1 MKNICF
7 TILLSFLSI
16 NNAFPQ
22 LDKRLKGLDSELE
35 KVLKKLEEPGFAV
48 AIVENDQILYSKGF
62 GYRDYENKIKV
73 DSNTLFAIG
82 SATKSFTSSLLGVLR
97 EDEKLDFED
106 SPIDHINELR
116 FYNSQMND
124 VISIR
129 DMMSHR
135 TGLPRH
141 DGSWYFFST
150 FSKDSLVSRVKH
162 HKPFTSVRN
171 QWYYN
176 NFMFMLQG
184 VIAERITNKTW
195 SENIKEMIFEPLGM
209 TRSNT
214 SIAELENSENAAIGY
229 SEGFKKMEYYK
240 IAGMAPAGSINSS
253 VNEMSKWLIT
263 WINKGEY
270 KGEKILP
277 PNYTE
282 EAISSQSVIGANL
295 PDEDNPGLHLAN
307 YGYGWFLSSYKGHY
321 RVEHGGNIDGFSASA
336 SFFPS
341 DEVGI
346 IVLSNQNGSS
356 APPIVRNIITDR
368 MLDVKKTDWLK
379 DHLDKLKEA
388 KLVQKELDKN
398 EDSDK
403 IKGTSPSRSMDEYEG
418 EYTNLGYG
426 TFDISMKNDSLFM
439 RVPNKTFWLSHHHY
453 DSFLPYNLKNG
464 KIDINEESVFER
476 ERVLI
481 TFYADQLGEIKKLGL
496 PFEPAID
503 EPIYFERKIKTIEIK
518 TSELDKYVGDFE
530 FMKNTCKIYLKDEAL
545 YVFVSGQ
552 PEYKLNPIGKHLFSF
567 EKLEGYKV
575 KFDVSKNEKVT
586 HISFIQPNGTFKY
599 KKD

>member
-1 MKNICF
+1 MKKILI
-7 TILLSFLSI
+7 TLLSLLSI
-16 NNAFPQ
+16 NNAFSQ

-35 KVLKKLEEPGFAV
+35 KVLKKLEEPGFAI

-141 DGSWYFFST
+141 DASWYFFPT

-171 QWYYN
+171 QWWYN

-195 SENIKEMIFEPLGM
+195 SENIKEMIFDPLGM

-214 SIAELENSENAAIGY
+214 SIAELENSENAAFGY
-229 SEGFKKMEYYK
+229 SQDFKKMDYYK
-240 IAGMAPAGSINSS
+240 IAGMGPAGSINSS

-270 KGEKILP
+270 KGKKILP

-282 EAISSQSVIGANL
+282 EAISSQSVVVANL
-295 PDEDNPGLHLAN
+295 PDEDNPGLHLTN

-321 RVEHGGNIDGFSASA
+321 RVEHGGNIDGFSTSA
-336 SFFPS
+336 AFYPS
-341 DEVGI
+341 DKVGI
-346 IVLSNQNGSS
+346 IVLSNQNASNTPS
-356 APPIVRNIITDR
+356 IVRNIISDR

-379 DHLDKLKEA
+379 YHFDKLKEA
-388 KLVQKELDKN
+388 ELIQKELDKN

-403 IKGTSPSRSMDEYEG
+403 IKGTNPSRSMNEYEG

-439 RVPNKTFWLSHHHY
+439 KIPTKTFWLSHHHY
-453 DSFLPYNLKNG
+453 DTFLPYELKNG
-464 KIDINEESVFER
+464 KVNLEDESVIF
-476 ERVLI
+476 I
-481 TFYADQLGEIKKLGL
+481 TFSADQLGEIKKLSTGL
-496 PFEPAID
+496 EPAIE
-503 EPIYFERKIKTIEIK
+503 EPIYFDRKIKTIEIE
-518 TSELDKYVGDFE
+518 TSELDKYVGDFK
-530 FMKNTCKIYLKDEAL
+530 FMKNMCKTYLKEDVL
-545 YVFVSGQ
+545 YVFIAGQ
-552 PEYKLNPIGKHLFSF
+552 PEHKLNPIGKHLFSF

-586 HISFIQPNGTFKY
+586 HISFIQPNGTFRY

>member
-1 MKNICF
+1 MKKILI
-7 TILLSFLSI
+7 TLLSILSI
-16 NNAFPQ
+16 NNAFSQ

-35 KVLKKLEEPGFAV
+35 KVLKKLEEPGFAI

-141 DGSWYFFST
+141 DLSWYFFPT

-171 QWYYN
+171 QWWYN

-195 SENIKEMIFEPLGM
+195 SENIKEMIFDPLGM

-214 SIAELENSENAAIGY
+214 SIAELENSENAAFGY
-229 SEGFKKMEYYK
+229 SQDFKKMDYYK
-240 IAGMAPAGSINSS
+240 IAGMGPAGSINSS

-270 KGEKILP
+270 KGKKILP

-282 EAISSQSVIGANL
+282 EAISSQSVVVANL
-295 PDEDNPGLHLAN
+295 PDEDNPGLHLTN

-321 RVEHGGNIDGFSASA
+321 RVEHGGNIDGFSTSA
-336 SFFPS
+336 AFYPS
-341 DEVGI
+341 DKVGI
-346 IVLSNQNGSS
+346 IVLSNQNASNTPS
-356 APPIVRNIITDR
+356 IVRNIISDR

-379 DHLDKLKEA
+379 YHFDKLKEA
-388 KLVQKELDKN
+388 ELIQKELDKN

-403 IKGTSPSRSMDEYEG
+403 IKGTNPSRSMNEYEG

-439 RVPNKTFWLSHHHY
+439 KIPNKTFWLSHHHY
-453 DSFLPYNLKNG
+453 DTFLPYELKNG
-464 KIDINEESVFER
+464 KVNLEDESVIF
-476 ERVLI
+476 I
-481 TFYADQLGEIKKLGL
+481 TFSADQLGEIKKLSTGL
-496 PFEPAID
+496 EPAIE
-503 EPIYFERKIKTIEIK
+503 EPIYFDRKIKTIEIE
-518 TSELDKYVGDFE
+518 TSELDKYVGDFK
-530 FMKNTCKIYLKDEAL
+530 FMKNMCKTYLKDDVL
-545 YVFVSGQ
+545 YVFIAGQ
-552 PEYKLNPIGKHLFSF
+552 PEHKLNPIGKHLFSF

-586 HISFIQPNGTFKY
+586 HISFIQPNGTFRY

>member
-1 MKNICF
+1 MKKILI
-7 TILLSFLSI
+7 ILLSILSI
-16 NNAFPQ
+16 NNAFSQ

-106 SPIDHINELR
+106 SPIDYINELR

-141 DGSWYFFST
+141 DASWYFFPT

-171 QWYYN
+171 QWWYN

-184 VIAERITNKTW
+184 VVAERITNKTW
-195 SENIKEMIFEPLGM
+195 SENIKEMIFDPLGM

-214 SIAELENSENAAIGY
+214 SIAELENSENAAFGY
-229 SEGFKKMEYYK
+229 SQDFKKMDYYK
-240 IAGMAPAGSINSS
+240 IAGMGPAGSINSS

-270 KGEKILP
+270 KGKKILP

-282 EAISSQSVIGANL
+282 EAISSQSVVVANL
-295 PDEDNPGLHLAN
+295 PDEDNPGLHLTN

-321 RVEHGGNIDGFSASA
+321 RVEHGGNIDGFSTSA
-336 SFFPS
+336 AFYPS
-341 DEVGI
+341 DKVGI
-346 IVLSNQNGSS
+346 IVLSNQNASNTPS
-356 APPIVRNIITDR
+356 IVRNIISDR

-379 DHLDKLKEA
+379 YHFDKLKEA
-388 KLVQKELDKN
+388 ELIQKELDKN

-403 IKGTSPSRSMDEYEG
+403 IKGTNPSRSMNEYEG

-439 RVPNKTFWLSHHHY
+439 KIPNKTFWLSHHHY
-453 DSFLPYNLKNG
+453 DTFLPYELKNG
-464 KIDINEESVFER
+464 KVNLEDESVIF
-476 ERVLI
+476 I
-481 TFYADQLGEIKKLGL
+481 TFSADQLGEIKKLSTGL
-496 PFEPAID
+496 EPAIE
-503 EPIYFERKIKTIEIK
+503 EPIYFDRKIKPIDIE
-518 TSELDKYVGDFE
+518 TSELDKYVGDFK
-530 FMKNTCKIYLKDEAL
+530 FMKNTCKTYLKEDVL
-545 YVFVSGQ
+545 YVFVPEQ
-552 PEYKLNPIGKHLFSF
+552 PEYRLNPIGKHLFSI
-567 EKLEGYKV
+567 EKLDGYKI
-575 KFDVSKNEKVT
+575 KFDVSENEKVT
-586 HISFIQPNGTFKY
+586 HISFVQPNGTFKY

>member
-1 MKNICF
+1 MMKKILI
-7 TILLSFLSI
+7 TLLSILSI
-16 NNAFPQ
+16 NNAFSQ

-35 KVLKKLEEPGFAV
+35 KVLKKLEEPGFAI

-141 DGSWYFFST
+141 DASWYFFPT

-171 QWYYN
+171 QWWYN

-184 VIAERITNKTW
+184 VVAERITNKTW
-195 SENIKEMIFEPLGM
+195 SENIKEMIFDPLGM

-214 SIAELENSENAAIGY
+214 SIAELENSENAAFGY
-229 SEGFKKMEYYK
+229 SQDFKKMDYYK
-240 IAGMAPAGSINSS
+240 IAGMGPAGSINSS

-270 KGEKILP
+270 KGKKILP

-282 EAISSQSVIGANL
+282 EAISSQSVVVANL
-295 PDEDNPGLHLAN
+295 PDEDNPGLHLTN

-321 RVEHGGNIDGFSASA
+321 RVEHGGNIDGFSTSA
-336 SFFPS
+336 AFYPS
-341 DEVGI
+341 DKVGI
-346 IVLSNQNGSS
+346 IVLSNQNASNTPS
-356 APPIVRNIITDR
+356 IVRNIISDR

-379 DHLDKLKEA
+379 YHFDKLKEA
-388 KLVQKELDKN
+388 ELIQKELDKN

-403 IKGTSPSRSMDEYEG
+403 IKGTNPSRSMNEYEG

-439 RVPNKTFWLSHHHY
+439 KIPNKTFWLSHHHY
-453 DSFLPYNLKNG
+453 DTFLPYELKNG
-464 KIDINEESVFER
+464 KVNLEDESVIF
-476 ERVLI
+476 I
-481 TFYADQLGEIKKLGL
+481 TFSADQLGEIKKLSTGL
-496 PFEPAID
+496 EPAIE
-503 EPIYFERKIKTIEIK
+503 EPIYFDRKIKPIDIE
-518 TSELDKYVGDFE
+518 TSELDKYVGDFK
-530 FMKNTCKIYLKDEAL
+530 FMKKTCKTYLKEDVL
-545 YVFVSGQ
+545 YVFVPEQ
-552 PEYKLNPIGKHLFSF
+552 PEYRLNPIGKHLFSI
-567 EKLEGYKV
+567 EKLDGYKI
-575 KFDVSKNEKVT
+575 KFDVSENEKVT
-586 HISFIQPNGTFKY
+586 HISFVQPNGTFKY

>member
-1 MKNICF
+1 MMKKILI
-7 TILLSFLSI
+7 TLLSLLSI
-16 NNAFPQ
+16 NNAFSQ

-35 KVLKKLEEPGFAV
+35 KVLKKLEEPGFAI

-141 DGSWYFFST
+141 DASWYFFPT

-171 QWYYN
+171 QWWYN

-195 SENIKEMIFEPLGM
+195 SENIKEMIFDPLGM

-214 SIAELENSENAAIGY
+214 SIAELENSENAAFGY
-229 SEGFKKMEYYK
+229 SQDFKKMDYYK
-240 IAGMAPAGSINSS
+240 IAGMGPAGSINSS

-270 KGEKILP
+270 KGKKILP

-282 EAISSQSVIGANL
+282 EAISSQSVVVANL
-295 PDEDNPGLHLAN
+295 PDEDNPGLHLTN

-321 RVEHGGNIDGFSASA
+321 RVEHGGNIDGFSTSA
-336 SFFPS
+336 AFYPS
-341 DEVGI
+341 DKVGI
-346 IVLSNQNGSS
+346 IVLSNQNASNTPS
-356 APPIVRNIITDR
+356 IVRNIISDR

-379 DHLDKLKEA
+379 YHFDKLKEA
-388 KLVQKELDKN
+388 ELIQKELDKN

-403 IKGTSPSRSMDEYEG
+403 IKGTNPSRSMNEYEG

-439 RVPNKTFWLSHHHY
+439 KIPTKTFWLSHHHY
-453 DSFLPYNLKNG
+453 DTFLPYELKNG
-464 KIDINEESVFER
+464 KVNLEDESVIF
-476 ERVLI
+476 I
-481 TFYADQLGEIKKLGL
+481 TFSADQLGEIKKLSTGL
-496 PFEPAID
+496 EPAIE
-503 EPIYFERKIKTIEIK
+503 EPIYFDRKIKTIEIE
-518 TSELDKYVGDFE
+518 TSELDKYVGDFK
-530 FMKNTCKIYLKDEAL
+530 FMKNMCKTYLKEDVL
-545 YVFVSGQ
+545 YVFIAGQ
-552 PEYKLNPIGKHLFSF
+552 PEHKLNPIGKHLFSF

-586 HISFIQPNGTFKY
+586 HISFIQPNGTFRY

>member
-1 MKNICF
+1 MKKILI
-7 TILLSFLSI
+7 ILLSILSI
-16 NNAFPQ
+16 NNAFSQ

-35 KVLKKLEEPGFAV
+35 KVLKKLEEPGFSV

-141 DGSWYFFST
+141 DASWYFFPT

-171 QWYYN
+171 QWWYN

-184 VIAERITNKTW
+184 VVAERITNKTW
-195 SENIKEMIFEPLGM
+195 SENIKEMIFDPLGM

-214 SIAELENSENAAIGY
+214 SIAELENSENAAFGY
-229 SEGFKKMEYYK
+229 SQDFKKMDYYK
-240 IAGMAPAGSINSS
+240 IAGMGPAGSINSS

-270 KGEKILP
+270 KGKKILP

-282 EAISSQSVIGANL
+282 EAISSQSVVVANL
-295 PDEDNPGLHLAN
+295 PDEDNPGLHLTN

-321 RVEHGGNIDGFSASA
+321 RVEHGGNIDGFSTSA
-336 SFFPS
+336 AFYPS
-341 DEVGI
+341 DKVGI
-346 IVLSNQNGSS
+346 IVLSNQNASNTPS
-356 APPIVRNIITDR
+356 IVRNIISDR

-379 DHLDKLKEA
+379 YHFDKLKEA
-388 KLVQKELDKN
+388 ELIQKELDKN

-403 IKGTSPSRSMDEYEG
+403 IKGTNPSRSMNEYQG

-439 RVPNKTFWLSHHHY
+439 KIPNKTFWLSHHHY
-453 DSFLPYNLKNG
+453 DTFLPYELKNG
-464 KIDINEESVFER
+464 KVNLEDESVIF
-476 ERVLI
+476 I
-481 TFYADQLGEIKKLGL
+481 TFSADQLGEIKKLSTGL
-496 PFEPAID
+496 EPAIE
-503 EPIYFERKIKTIEIK
+503 EPIYFDRKIKPIDIE
-518 TSELDKYVGDFE
+518 TSELDKYVGDFK
-530 FMKNTCKIYLKDEAL
+530 FMKNTCKTYLKEDVL
-545 YVFVSGQ
+545 YVFVPEQ
-552 PEYKLNPIGKHLFSF
+552 PEYRLNPIGKHLFSI
-567 EKLEGYKV
+567 EKLDGYKI
-575 KFDVSKNEKVT
+575 KFDVSENEKVT
-586 HISFIQPNGTFKY
+586 HISFVQPNGTFKY

>member
-1 MKNICF
+1 MMKKILI
-7 TILLSFLSI
+7 TLLSILSI
-16 NNAFPQ
+16 NNAFSQ

-35 KVLKKLEEPGFAV
+35 KVLKKLEEPGFSV

-106 SPIDHINELR
+106 SPIDYINELR

-141 DGSWYFFST
+141 DASWYFFPT

-171 QWYYN
+171 QWWYN

-184 VIAERITNKTW
+184 VVAERITNKTW
-195 SENIKEMIFEPLGM
+195 SENIKEMIFDPLGM

-214 SIAELENSENAAIGY
+214 SIAELENSENAAFGY
-229 SEGFKKMEYYK
+229 SQDFKKMDYYK
-240 IAGMAPAGSINSS
+240 IAGMGPAGSINSS

-270 KGEKILP
+270 KGKKILP

-282 EAISSQSVIGANL
+282 EAISSQSVVVANL
-295 PDEDNPGLHLAN
+295 PDEDNPGLHLTN

-321 RVEHGGNIDGFSASA
+321 RVEHGGNIDGFSTSA
-336 SFFPS
+336 AFYPS
-341 DEVGI
+341 DKVGI
-346 IVLSNQNGSS
+346 IVLSNQNASNTPS
-356 APPIVRNIITDR
+356 IVRNIISDR

-379 DHLDKLKEA
+379 YHFDKLKEA
-388 KLVQKELDKN
+388 ELIQKELDEN
-398 EDSDK
+398 EDSNK
-403 IKGTSPSRSMDEYEG
+403 IKGTNPSRSMNEYQG

-439 RVPNKTFWLSHHHY
+439 KIPNKTFWLSHHHY
-453 DSFLPYNLKNG
+453 DTFLPYELKNG
-464 KIDINEESVFER
+464 KVNLEDESVIF
-476 ERVLI
+476 I
-481 TFYADQLGEIKKLGL
+481 TFSADQLGEIKKLSTGL
-496 PFEPAID
+496 EPAIE
-503 EPIYFERKIKTIEIK
+503 EPIYFDRKIKTIEIE
-518 TSELDKYVGDFE
+518 TSELDKYVGDFK
-530 FMKNTCKIYLKDEAL
+530 FMKNMCKTYLKDDVL
-545 YVFVSGQ
+545 YVFIAGQ
-552 PEYKLNPIGKHLFSF
+552 PEHKLNPIGKHLFSF

-586 HISFIQPNGTFKY
+586 HISFIQPNGTFRY

>member
-1 MKNICF
+1 MKKILI
-7 TILLSFLSI
+7 TLLSILSI
-16 NNAFPQ
+16 NNAFSQ

-35 KVLKKLEEPGFAV
+35 KVLKKLEEPGFAI

-141 DGSWYFFST
+141 DASWYFFPT

-171 QWYYN
+171 QWWYN

-195 SENIKEMIFEPLGM
+195 SENIKEMIFDPLGM

-214 SIAELENSENAAIGY
+214 SIAELENSENAAFGY
-229 SEGFKKMEYYK
+229 SQDFKKMDYYK
-240 IAGMAPAGSINSS
+240 IAGMGPAGSINSS

-270 KGEKILP
+270 KGKKILP

-282 EAISSQSVIGANL
+282 EAISSQSVVVANL
-295 PDEDNPGLHLAN
+295 PDEDNPGLHLTN

-321 RVEHGGNIDGFSASA
+321 RVEHGGNIDGFSTSA
-336 SFFPS
+336 AFYPS
-341 DEVGI
+341 DKVGI
-346 IVLSNQNGSS
+346 IVLSNQNASNTPS
-356 APPIVRNIITDR
+356 IVRNIISDR

-379 DHLDKLKEA
+379 YHFDKLKEA
-388 KLVQKELDKN
+388 ELIQKELDKN

-403 IKGTSPSRSMDEYEG
+403 IKGTNPSRSMNEYEG

-439 RVPNKTFWLSHHHY
+439 KIPNKTFWLSHHHY
-453 DSFLPYNLKNG
+453 DTFLPYELKNG
-464 KIDINEESVFER
+464 KVNLEDESVIF
-476 ERVLI
+476 I
-481 TFYADQLGEIKKLGL
+481 TFSADQLGEIKKLSTGL
-496 PFEPAID
+496 EPAIE
-503 EPIYFERKIKTIEIK
+503 EPIYFDRKIKTIEIE
-518 TSELDKYVGDFE
+518 TSELDKYVGDFK
-530 FMKNTCKIYLKDEAL
+530 FMKNMCKTYLKDDEL
-545 YVFVSGQ
+545 YVIVPKQ

-586 HISFIQPNGTFKY
+586 HISFIQPNGTFRY

>member
-1 MKNICF
+1 MMKKILI
-7 TILLSFLSI
+7 TLLSILSI
-16 NNAFPQ
+16 NNAFSQ

-35 KVLKKLEEPGFAV
+35 KVLKKLEEPGFAI

-141 DGSWYFFST
+141 DASWYFFPT

-171 QWYYN
+171 QWWYN

-195 SENIKEMIFEPLGM
+195 SENIKEMIFDPLGM

-214 SIAELENSENAAIGY
+214 SIAELENSENAAFGY
-229 SEGFKKMEYYK
+229 SQDFKKMDYYK
-240 IAGMAPAGSINSS
+240 IAGMGPAGSINSS

-270 KGEKILP
+270 KGKKILP

-282 EAISSQSVIGANL
+282 EAISSQSVVVANL
-295 PDEDNPGLHLAN
+295 PDEDNPGLHLTN

-321 RVEHGGNIDGFSASA
+321 RVEHGGNIDGFSTSA
-336 SFFPS
+336 AFYPS
-341 DEVGI
+341 DKVGI
-346 IVLSNQNGSS
+346 IVLSNQNASNTPS
-356 APPIVRNIITDR
+356 IVRNIISDR

-379 DHLDKLKEA
+379 YHFDKLKEA
-388 KLVQKELDKN
+388 ELIQKELDKN

-403 IKGTSPSRSMDEYEG
+403 IKGTNPSRSMNEYEG

-439 RVPNKTFWLSHHHY
+439 KIPNKTFWLSHHHY
-453 DSFLPYNLKNG
+453 DTFLPYELKNG
-464 KIDINEESVFER
+464 KVNLEDESVIF
-476 ERVLI
+476 I
-481 TFYADQLGEIKKLGL
+481 TFSADQLGEIKKLSTGL
-496 PFEPAID
+496 EPAIE
-503 EPIYFERKIKTIEIK
+503 EPIYFDRKIKTIEIE
-518 TSELDKYVGDFE
+518 TSELDKYVGDFK
-530 FMKNTCKIYLKDEAL
+530 FMKNMCKTYLKDDVL
-545 YVFVSGQ
+545 YVFIAGQ
-552 PEYKLNPIGKHLFSF
+552 PEHKLNPIGKHLFSF

-586 HISFIQPNGTFKY
+586 HISFIQPNGTFRY

>member
-1 MKNICF
+1 MKKILI
-7 TILLSFLSI
+7 ILLSILSI
-16 NNAFPQ
+16 NNAFSQ

-35 KVLKKLEEPGFAV
+35 KVLKKLEEPGFSV

-106 SPIDHINELR
+106 SPIDYINELR

-141 DGSWYFFST
+141 DASWYFFPT

-171 QWYYN
+171 QWWYN

-184 VIAERITNKTW
+184 VVAERITNKTW
-195 SENIKEMIFEPLGM
+195 SENIKEMIFDPLGM

-214 SIAELENSENAAIGY
+214 SIAELENSENAAFGY
-229 SEGFKKMEYYK
+229 SQDFKKMDYYK
-240 IAGMAPAGSINSS
+240 IAGMGPAGSINSS

-270 KGEKILP
+270 KGKKILP

-282 EAISSQSVIGANL
+282 EAISSQSVVVANL
-295 PDEDNPGLHLAN
+295 PDEDNPGLHLTN

-321 RVEHGGNIDGFSASA
+321 RVEHGGNIDGFSTSA
-336 SFFPS
+336 AFYPS
-341 DEVGI
+341 DKVGI
-346 IVLSNQNGSS
+346 IVLSNQNASNTPS
-356 APPIVRNIITDR
+356 IVRNIISDR

-379 DHLDKLKEA
+379 YHFDKLKEA
-388 KLVQKELDKN
+388 ELIQKELDEN
-398 EDSDK
+398 EDSNK
-403 IKGTSPSRSMDEYEG
+403 IKGTNPSRSMNEYQG

-439 RVPNKTFWLSHHHY
+439 KIPNKTFWLSHHHY
-453 DSFLPYNLKNG
+453 DTFLPYELKNG
-464 KIDINEESVFER
+464 KVNLEDESVIF
-476 ERVLI
+476 I
-481 TFYADQLGEIKKLGL
+481 TFSADQLGEIKKLSTGL
-496 PFEPAID
+496 EPAIE
-503 EPIYFERKIKTIEIK
+503 EPIYFDRKIKPIDIE
-518 TSELDKYVGDFE
+518 TSELDKYVGDFK
-530 FMKNTCKIYLKDEAL
+530 FMKNTCKTYLKEDVL
-545 YVFVSGQ
+545 YVFVPEQ
-552 PEYKLNPIGKHLFSF
+552 PEYRLNPIGKHLFSI
-567 EKLEGYKV
+567 EKLDGYKI
-575 KFDVSKNEKVT
+575 KFDVSENEKVT
-586 HISFIQPNGTFKY
+586 HISFVQPNGTFKY

>member
-1 MKNICF
+1 MKKILI
-7 TILLSFLSI
+7 ILLSILSI
-16 NNAFPQ
+16 NNAFSQ

-141 DGSWYFFST
+141 DASWYFFPT

-171 QWYYN
+171 QWWYN

-195 SENIKEMIFEPLGM
+195 SENIKEMIFDPLGM

-214 SIAELENSENAAIGY
+214 SIAELENSENAAFGY
-229 SEGFKKMEYYK
+229 SQDFKKMDYYK
-240 IAGMAPAGSINSS
+240 IAGMGPAGSINSS

-270 KGEKILP
+270 KGKKILP

-282 EAISSQSVIGANL
+282 EAISSQSVVVANL
-295 PDEDNPGLHLAN
+295 PDEDNPGLHLTN

-321 RVEHGGNIDGFSASA
+321 RVEHGGNIDGFSTSA
-336 SFFPS
+336 AFYPS
-341 DEVGI
+341 DKVGI
-346 IVLSNQNGSS
+346 IVLSNQNASNTPS
-356 APPIVRNIITDR
+356 IVRNIISDR

-379 DHLDKLKEA
+379 YHFDKLKEA
-388 KLVQKELDKN
+388 ELIQKELDKN

-403 IKGTSPSRSMDEYEG
+403 IKGTNPSRSMNEYEG

-426 TFDISMKNDSLFM
+426 TFDVSMKNDSLFM
-439 RVPNKTFWLSHHHY
+439 KIPNKTFWLSHHHY
-453 DSFLPYNLKNG
+453 DTFLPYELKNG
-464 KIDINEESVFER
+464 KVNLEDESVIF
-476 ERVLI
+476 I
-481 TFYADQLGEIKKLGL
+481 TFSADQLGEIKKLSTGL
-496 PFEPAID
+496 EPAIE
-503 EPIYFERKIKTIEIK
+503 EPIYFDRKIKTIEIE
-518 TSELDKYVGDFE
+518 TSELDKYVGDFK
-530 FMKNTCKIYLKDEAL
+530 FMKNMCKTYLKEDVL
-545 YVFVSGQ
+545 YVFIAGQ
-552 PEYKLNPIGKHLFSF
+552 PEHKLNPIGKHLFSF

-586 HISFIQPNGTFKY
+586 HISFIQPNGTFRY

>member
-1 MKNICF
+1 MKKILI
-7 TILLSFLSI
+7 ILLSILSI
-16 NNAFPQ
+16 NNAFSQ

-141 DGSWYFFST
+141 DASWYFFPT

-171 QWYYN
+171 QWWYN

-195 SENIKEMIFEPLGM
+195 SENIKEMIFDPLGM

-214 SIAELENSENAAIGY
+214 SIAELENSENAAFGY
-229 SEGFKKMEYYK
+229 SQDFKKMDYYK
-240 IAGMAPAGSINSS
+240 IAGMGPAGSINSS

-270 KGEKILP
+270 KGKKILP

-282 EAISSQSVIGANL
+282 EAISSQSVVVANL
-295 PDEDNPGLHLAN
+295 PDEDNPGLHLTN

-321 RVEHGGNIDGFSASA
+321 RVEHGGNIDGFSTSA
-336 SFFPS
+336 AFYPS
-341 DEVGI
+341 DKVGI
-346 IVLSNQNGSS
+346 IVLSNQNASNTPS
-356 APPIVRNIITDR
+356 IVRNIISDR

-379 DHLDKLKEA
+379 YHFDKLKEA
-388 KLVQKELDKN
+388 ELIQKELDKN
-398 EDSDK
+398 EDSNK
-403 IKGTSPSRSMDEYEG
+403 IKGTNPSRSMNEYEG

-439 RVPNKTFWLSHHHY
+439 KIPNKTFWLSHHHY
-453 DSFLPYNLKNG
+453 DTFLPYELKNG
-464 KIDINEESVFER
+464 KVNLEDESVIF
-476 ERVLI
+476 I
-481 TFYADQLGEIKKLGL
+481 TFSADQLGEIKKLSTGL
-496 PFEPAID
+496 EPAIE
-503 EPIYFERKIKTIEIK
+503 EPIYFDRKIKPIDIE
-518 TSELDKYVGDFE
+518 TSELDKYVGDFK
-530 FMKNTCKIYLKDEAL
+530 FMKNTCKTYLKEDVL
-545 YVFVSGQ
+545 YVFVPEQ
-552 PEYKLNPIGKHLFSF
+552 PEYRLNPIGKHLFSI
-567 EKLEGYKV
+567 EKLDGYKI
-575 KFDVSKNEKVT
+575 KFDVSENEKVT
-586 HISFIQPNGTFKY
+586 HISFVQPNGTFKY

>member
-1 MKNICF
+1 MKKILI
-7 TILLSFLSI
+7 ILLSILSI
-16 NNAFPQ
+16 NNAFSQ

-124 VISIR
+124 VISIK

-141 DGSWYFFST
+141 DASWYFFPT

-171 QWYYN
+171 QWWYN

-195 SENIKEMIFEPLGM
+195 SENIKEMIFDPLGM

-214 SIAELENSENAAIGY
+214 SIAELENSENAAFGY
-229 SEGFKKMEYYK
+229 SQDFKKMDYYK
-240 IAGMAPAGSINSS
+240 IAGMGPAGSINSS

-270 KGEKILP
+270 KGRKILP

-282 EAISSQSVIGANL
+282 EAISSQSVVVANL
-295 PDEDNPGLHLAN
+295 PDEDNPGLHLTN

-321 RVEHGGNIDGFSASA
+321 RVEHGGNIDGFSTSA
-336 SFFPS
+336 AFYPS
-341 DEVGI
+341 DKVGI
-346 IVLSNQNGSS
+346 IVLSNQNTSNTPS
-356 APPIVRNIITDR
+356 IVRNIISDR

-379 DHLDKLKEA
+379 YHFDKLKEA
-388 KLVQKELDKN
+388 ELIQKELDKN
-398 EDSDK
+398 EDSNK
-403 IKGTSPSRSMDEYEG
+403 IKGTNPSRSMNEYEG

-439 RVPNKTFWLSHHHY
+439 KIPNKTFWLSHHHY
-453 DSFLPYNLKNG
+453 DTFLPYELKNG
-464 KIDINEESVFER
+464 KVNLEDESVIF
-476 ERVLI
+476 I
-481 TFYADQLGEIKKLGL
+481 TFSADQLGEIKKLSTGL
-496 PFEPAID
+496 EPAIE
-503 EPIYFERKIKTIEIK
+503 EPIYFDRKIKPIDIE
-518 TSELDKYVGDFE
+518 TSELDKYVGDFK
-530 FMKNTCKIYLKDEAL
+530 FMKNTCKTYLKEDVL
-545 YVFVSGQ
+545 YVFVPEQ
-552 PEYKLNPIGKHLFSF
+552 PEYRLNPIGKHLFSI
-567 EKLEGYKV
+567 EKLDGYKI
-575 KFDVSKNEKVT
+575 KFDVSENEKVT
-586 HISFIQPNGTFKY
+586 HISFVQPNGTFKY

>member
-1 MKNICF
+1 MKNIF
-7 TILLSFLSI
+7 LMIFLSVLLI
-16 NNAFPQ
+16 NNVFPQ
-22 LDKRLKGLDSELE
+22 LDKRLKGLDYELE
-35 KVLKKLEEPGFAV
+35 KVLKKVEEPGFAV

-97 EDEKLDFED
+97 EDEKIDFED
-106 SPIDHINELR
+106 SPIDHISELR

-129 DMMSHR
+129 DMMSHK

-141 DGSWYFFST
+141 DGSWYFFPT
-150 FSKDSLVSRVKH
+150 FSKDSLVSRVKY

-171 QWYYN
+171 LWWYN

-214 SIAELENSENAAIGY
+214 SIAELENSKNIAIGY

-263 WINKGEY
+263 WINKGVY
-270 KGEKILP
+270 NNNKILP
-277 PNYTE
+277 PSYVE
-282 EAISSQSVIGANL
+282 EAISSQSVVNANL

-307 YGYGWFLSSYKGHY
+307 YGYGWILSSYKGHY
-321 RVEHGGNIDGFSASA
+321 RVEHGGNIDGFSTSA
-336 SFFPS
+336 AFYPS
-341 DEVGI
+341 DKVGI
-346 IVLSNQNGSS
+346 IVLSNQNASNTPS
-356 APPIVRNIITDR
+356 IVRNIVTDR

-379 DHLDKLKEA
+379 YHFDKLKEA
-388 KLVQKELDKN
+388 ELIQKELDKN
-398 EDSDK
+398 ENSDE
-403 IKGTSPSRSMDEYEG
+403 IKETTPSRSMDQYEG

-439 RVPNKTFWLSHHHY
+439 KIPNKTFWLSHHHY
-453 DSFLPYNLKNG
+453 DTFLPYELKNG
-464 KIDINEESVFER
+464 KVNIEGESMMKRQGIF
-476 ERVLI
+476 I
-481 TFYADQLGEIKKLGL
+481 TFSADQLGEIKKLSTEL
-496 PFEPAID
+496 EPAIS
-503 EPIYFERKIKTIEIK
+503 EPIYFNRKIKTIEIK
-518 TSELDKYVGDFE
+518 TSELNKYVGDFE
-530 FMKNTCKIYLKDEAL
+530 FMKNTCKTYLKDDVL
-545 YVFVSGQ
+545 YVFITGQ

-567 EKLEGYKV
+567 EKLDGYKV
-575 KFDVSKNEKVT
+575 KFDVSKAEKVT

-599 KKD
+599 KKN

>member
-1 MKNICF
+1 MMKKILI
-7 TILLSFLSI
+7 TLLSILSI
-16 NNAFPQ
+16 NNAFSQ

-35 KVLKKLEEPGFAV
+35 KVLKKLEEPGFAI

-124 VISIR
+124 VISIK

-141 DGSWYFFST
+141 DASWYFFPT

-171 QWYYN
+171 QWWYN

-195 SENIKEMIFEPLGM
+195 SKNIKEMIFDPLGM

-214 SIAELENSENAAIGY
+214 SIAELENSENAAFGY
-229 SEGFKKMEYYK
+229 SQDFKKMDYYK
-240 IAGMAPAGSINSS
+240 IAGMGPAGSINSS

-270 KGEKILP
+270 KGKKILP

-282 EAISSQSVIGANL
+282 EAISSQSVVVANL
-295 PDEDNPGLHLAN
+295 PDEDNPGLHLTN

-321 RVEHGGNIDGFSASA
+321 RVEHGGNIDGFSTSA
-336 SFFPS
+336 AFYPS
-341 DEVGI
+341 DKVGI
-346 IVLSNQNGSS
+346 IVLSNQNASNTPS
-356 APPIVRNIITDR
+356 IVRNIISDR

-379 DHLDKLKEA
+379 YHFDKLKEA
-388 KLVQKELDKN
+388 ELIQKELDKN

-403 IKGTSPSRSMDEYEG
+403 IKGTNPSRSMNEYEG

-439 RVPNKTFWLSHHHY
+439 KIPNKTFWLSHHHY
-453 DSFLPYNLKNG
+453 DTFLPYELKNG
-464 KIDINEESVFER
+464 KVNLEDESVIF
-476 ERVLI
+476 I
-481 TFYADQLGEIKKLGL
+481 TFSADQLGEIKKLSTGL
-496 PFEPAID
+496 EPAI
-503 EPIYFERKIKTIEIK
+503 EELIYFDRKIKTIEIE
-518 TSELDKYVGDFE
+518 TSELDKYVGDFK
-530 FMKNTCKIYLKDEAL
+530 FMKNMCKTYLKDDVL
-545 YVFVSGQ
+545 YVFIAGQ
-552 PEYKLNPIGKHLFSF
+552 PEHKLNPIGKHLFSF

-586 HISFIQPNGTFKY
+586 HISFIQPNGTFRY

>member
-1 MKNICF
+1 MKKILI
-7 TILLSFLSI
+7 ILLSILSI
-16 NNAFPQ
+16 NNAFSQ

-35 KVLKKLEEPGFAV
+35 KVLKKLEEPGFSV

-141 DGSWYFFST
+141 DASWYFFPT

-171 QWYYN
+171 QWWYN

-184 VIAERITNKTW
+184 VVAERITNKTW
-195 SENIKEMIFEPLGM
+195 SENIKEMIFDPLGM

-214 SIAELENSENAAIGY
+214 SIAELENSENAAFGY
-229 SEGFKKMEYYK
+229 SQDFKKMDYYK
-240 IAGMAPAGSINSS
+240 IAGMGPAGSINSS

-270 KGEKILP
+270 KGKKILP

-282 EAISSQSVIGANL
+282 EAISSQSVVVANL
-295 PDEDNPGLHLAN
+295 PDEDNPGLHLTN

-321 RVEHGGNIDGFSASA
+321 RVEHGGNIDGFSTSA
-336 SFFPS
+336 AFYPS
-341 DEVGI
+341 DKVGI
-346 IVLSNQNGSS
+346 IVLSNQNASNTPS
-356 APPIVRNIITDR
+356 IVRNIISDR

-379 DHLDKLKEA
+379 YHFDKLKEA
-388 KLVQKELDKN
+388 ELIQKELDEN
-398 EDSDK
+398 EDSNK
-403 IKGTSPSRSMDEYEG
+403 IKGTNPSRSMNEYEG

-439 RVPNKTFWLSHHHY
+439 KIPNKTFWLSHHHY
-453 DSFLPYNLKNG
+453 DTFLPYELKNG
-464 KIDINEESVFER
+464 KVNLEDESVIF
-476 ERVLI
+476 I
-481 TFYADQLGEIKKLGL
+481 TFSADQLGEIKKLSTGL
-496 PFEPAID
+496 EPAIE
-503 EPIYFERKIKTIEIK
+503 EPIYFDRKIKPIDIE
-518 TSELDKYVGDFE
+518 TSELDKYVGDFK
-530 FMKNTCKIYLKDEAL
+530 FMKNTCKTYLKEDVL
-545 YVFVSGQ
+545 YVFVPEQ
-552 PEYKLNPIGKHLFSF
+552 PEYRLNPIGKHLFSI
-567 EKLEGYKV
+567 EKLDGYKI
-575 KFDVSKNEKVT
+575 KFDVSENEKVT
-586 HISFIQPNGTFKY
+586 HISFVQPNGTFKY

>member
-1 MKNICF
+1 MMKKILI
-7 TILLSFLSI
+7 TLLSILSI
-16 NNAFPQ
+16 NNAFSQ

-35 KVLKKLEEPGFAV
+35 KVLKKLEEPGFAI

-124 VISIR
+124 VISIK

-141 DGSWYFFST
+141 DASWYFFPT

-171 QWYYN
+171 QWWYN

-195 SENIKEMIFEPLGM
+195 SENIKEMIFDPLGM

-214 SIAELENSENAAIGY
+214 SIAELENSENAAFGY
-229 SEGFKKMEYYK
+229 SQDFKKMDYYK
-240 IAGMAPAGSINSS
+240 IAGMGPAGSINSS

-270 KGEKILP
+270 KGKKILP

-282 EAISSQSVIGANL
+282 EAISSQSVVVANL
-295 PDEDNPGLHLAN
+295 PDEDNPGLHLTN

-321 RVEHGGNIDGFSASA
+321 RVEHGGNIDGFSTSA
-336 SFFPS
+336 AFYPS
-341 DEVGI
+341 DKVGI
-346 IVLSNQNGSS
+346 IVLSNQNASNTPS
-356 APPIVRNIITDR
+356 IVRNIISDR

-379 DHLDKLKEA
+379 YHFDKLKEA
-388 KLVQKELDKN
+388 ELIQKELDKN

-403 IKGTSPSRSMDEYEG
+403 IKGTNPSRSMNEYEG

-439 RVPNKTFWLSHHHY
+439 KIPNKTFWLSHHHY
-453 DSFLPYNLKNG
+453 DTFLPYELKNG
-464 KIDINEESVFER
+464 KVNLEDESVIF
-476 ERVLI
+476 I
-481 TFYADQLGEIKKLGL
+481 TFSADQLGEIKKLSTGL
-496 PFEPAID
+496 EPAIE
-503 EPIYFERKIKTIEIK
+503 EPIYFDRKIKTIEIE
-518 TSELDKYVGDFE
+518 TSELDKYVGDFK
-530 FMKNTCKIYLKDEAL
+530 FMKNMCKTYLKDDVL
-545 YVFVSGQ
+545 YVFIAGQ
-552 PEYKLNPIGKHLFSF
+552 PEHKLNPIGKHLFSF

-586 HISFIQPNGTFKY
+586 HISFIQPNGTFRY

>member
-1 MKNICF
+1 MKKILI
-7 TILLSFLSI
+7 ILLSILSI
-16 NNAFPQ
+16 NNAFSQ

-35 KVLKKLEEPGFAV
+35 KVLKKLEEPGFSV

-141 DGSWYFFST
+141 DASWYFFPT

-171 QWYYN
+171 QWWYN

-184 VIAERITNKTW
+184 VVAERITNKTW
-195 SENIKEMIFEPLGM
+195 SENIKEMIFDPLGM

-214 SIAELENSENAAIGY
+214 SIAELENSENAAFGY
-229 SEGFKKMEYYK
+229 SQDFKKMDYYK
-240 IAGMAPAGSINSS
+240 IAGMGPAGSINSS

-270 KGEKILP
+270 KGKKILP

-282 EAISSQSVIGANL
+282 EAISSQSVVVANL
-295 PDEDNPGLHLAN
+295 PDEDNPGLHLTN

-321 RVEHGGNIDGFSASA
+321 RVEHGGNIDGFSTSA
-336 SFFPS
+336 AFYPS
-341 DEVGI
+341 DKVGI
-346 IVLSNQNGSS
+346 IVLSNQNASNTPS
-356 APPIVRNIITDR
+356 IVRNIISDR

-379 DHLDKLKEA
+379 YHFDKLKEA
-388 KLVQKELDKN
+388 ELIQKELDKN

-403 IKGTSPSRSMDEYEG
+403 IKGTNPSRSMNEYEG

-439 RVPNKTFWLSHHHY
+439 KIPNKTFWLSHHHY
-453 DSFLPYNLKNG
+453 DTFLPYELKNG
-464 KIDINEESVFER
+464 KVNLEDESVIF
-476 ERVLI
+476 I
-481 TFYADQLGEIKKLGL
+481 TFSADQLGEIKKLSTGL
-496 PFEPAID
+496 EPAIE
-503 EPIYFERKIKTIEIK
+503 EPIYFDRKIKPIDIE
-518 TSELDKYVGDFE
+518 TSELDKYVGDFK
-530 FMKNTCKIYLKDEAL
+530 FMKNTCKTYLKEDVL
-545 YVFVSGQ
+545 YVFVPEQ
-552 PEYKLNPIGKHLFSF
+552 PEYRLNPIGKHLFSI
-567 EKLEGYKV
+567 EKLDGYKI
-575 KFDVSKNEKVT
+575 KFDVSENDKVT
-586 HISFIQPNGTFKY
+586 HISFVQPNGTFKY

>member
-1 MKNICF
+1 MKKILI
-7 TILLSFLSI
+7 TLLSILSI
-16 NNAFPQ
+16 NNAFSQ

-35 KVLKKLEEPGFAV
+35 KVLKKLEEPGFAI

-97 EDEKLDFED
+97 EDEKLNFED

-141 DGSWYFFST
+141 DLSWYFFPT

-171 QWYYN
+171 QWWYN

-195 SENIKEMIFEPLGM
+195 SENIKEMIFDPLGM

-214 SIAELENSENAAIGY
+214 SIAELENSENAAFGY
-229 SEGFKKMEYYK
+229 SQDFKKMDYYK
-240 IAGMAPAGSINSS
+240 IAGMGPAGSINSS

-270 KGEKILP
+270 KGKKILP

-282 EAISSQSVIGANL
+282 EAISSQSVVVANL
-295 PDEDNPGLHLAN
+295 PDEDNPGLHLTN

-321 RVEHGGNIDGFSASA
+321 RVEHGGNIDGFSTSA
-336 SFFPS
+336 AFYPS
-341 DEVGI
+341 DKVGI
-346 IVLSNQNGSS
+346 IVLSNQNASNTPS
-356 APPIVRNIITDR
+356 IVRNIISDR

-379 DHLDKLKEA
+379 YHFDKLKEA
-388 KLVQKELDKN
+388 ELIQKELDKN

-403 IKGTSPSRSMDEYEG
+403 IKGTNPSRSMNEYEG

-439 RVPNKTFWLSHHHY
+439 KIPNKTFWLSHHHY
-453 DSFLPYNLKNG
+453 DTFLPYELKNG
-464 KIDINEESVFER
+464 KVNLEDESVIF
-476 ERVLI
+476 I
-481 TFYADQLGEIKKLGL
+481 TFSAGQLGEIKKLSTGL
-496 PFEPAID
+496 EPAIE
-503 EPIYFERKIKTIEIK
+503 EPIYFDRKIKPIDIE
-518 TSELDKYVGDFE
+518 TSELDKYVGDFK
-530 FMKNTCKIYLKDEAL
+530 FMKNTCKTYLKEDVL
-545 YVFVSGQ
+545 YVFVPEQ
-552 PEYKLNPIGKHLFSF
+552 PEYRLNPIGKHLFSI
-567 EKLEGYKV
+567 EKLDGYKI
-575 KFDVSKNEKVT
+575 KFDVSENDKVT
-586 HISFIQPNGTFKY
+586 HISFVQPNGTFKY

>member
-1 MKNICF
+1 MKKILI
-7 TILLSFLSI
+7 ILLSILSI
-16 NNAFPQ
+16 NNAFSQ

-35 KVLKKLEEPGFAV
+35 KVLKKLEEPGFSV

-106 SPIDHINELR
+106 SPIDYINELR

-141 DGSWYFFST
+141 DASWYFFPT

-171 QWYYN
+171 QWWYN

-184 VIAERITNKTW
+184 VVAERITNKTW

-214 SIAELENSENAAIGY
+214 SIAELENSENAAFGY
-229 SEGFKKMEYYK
+229 SQDFKKMDYYK
-240 IAGMAPAGSINSS
+240 IAGMGPAGSINSS

-270 KGEKILP
+270 KGKKILP

-282 EAISSQSVIGANL
+282 EAISSQSVVVANL
-295 PDEDNPGLHLAN
+295 PDEDNPGLHLTN

-321 RVEHGGNIDGFSASA
+321 RVEHGGNIDGFSTSA
-336 SFFPS
+336 AFYPS
-341 DEVGI
+341 DKVGI
-346 IVLSNQNGSS
+346 IVLSNQNASNTPS
-356 APPIVRNIITDR
+356 IVRNIISDR

-379 DHLDKLKEA
+379 YHFDKLKEA
-388 KLVQKELDKN
+388 ELIQKELDEN
-398 EDSDK
+398 EDSNK
-403 IKGTSPSRSMDEYEG
+403 IKGTNPSRSMNEYQG

-439 RVPNKTFWLSHHHY
+439 KIPNKTFWLSHHHY
-453 DSFLPYNLKNG
+453 DTFLPYELKNG
-464 KIDINEESVFER
+464 KVNLEDESVIF
-476 ERVLI
+476 I
-481 TFYADQLGEIKKLGL
+481 TFTADQLGEIKKLSTGL
-496 PFEPAID
+496 EPAIE
-503 EPIYFERKIKTIEIK
+503 EPIYFDRKIKPIDIE
-518 TSELDKYVGDFE
+518 TSELDKYVGDFK
-530 FMKNTCKIYLKDEAL
+530 FMKNTCKTYLKEDVL
-545 YVFVSGQ
+545 YVFVPEQ
-552 PEYKLNPIGKHLFSF
+552 PEYRLNPIGKHLFSI
-567 EKLEGYKV
+567 EKLDGYKI
-575 KFDVSKNEKVT
+575 KFDVSENEKVT
-586 HISFIQPNGTFKY
+586 HISFVQPNGTFKY

>member
-1 MKNICF
+1 MKKILI
-7 TILLSFLSI
+7 ILLSILSI
-16 NNAFPQ
+16 NNAFSQ

-35 KVLKKLEEPGFAV
+35 KVLKKLEEPGFSV

-106 SPIDHINELR
+106 SPIDYINELR

-141 DGSWYFFST
+141 DASWYFFPT

-171 QWYYN
+171 QWWYN

-184 VIAERITNKTW
+184 VVAERITNKTW

-214 SIAELENSENAAIGY
+214 SIAELENSENAAFGY
-229 SEGFKKMEYYK
+229 SQDFKKMDYYK
-240 IAGMAPAGSINSS
+240 IAGMGPAGSINSS

-270 KGEKILP
+270 KGKKILP

-282 EAISSQSVIGANL
+282 EAISSQSVVVANL
-295 PDEDNPGLHLAN
+295 PDEDNPGLHLTN

-321 RVEHGGNIDGFSASA
+321 RVEHGGNIDGFSTSA
-336 SFFPS
+336 AFYPS
-341 DEVGI
+341 DKVGI
-346 IVLSNQNGSS
+346 IVLSNQNASNTPS
-356 APPIVRNIITDR
+356 IVRNIISDR

-379 DHLDKLKEA
+379 YHFDKLKEA
-388 KLVQKELDKN
+388 ELIQKELDEN
-398 EDSDK
+398 EDSNK
-403 IKGTSPSRSMDEYEG
+403 IKGTNPSRSMNEYQG

-439 RVPNKTFWLSHHHY
+439 KIPNKTFWLSHHHY
-453 DSFLPYNLKNG
+453 DTFLPYELKNG
-464 KIDINEESVFER
+464 KVNLEDESVIF
-476 ERVLI
+476 I
-481 TFYADQLGEIKKLGL
+481 TFSADQLGEIKKLSTGL
-496 PFEPAID
+496 EPAIE
-503 EPIYFERKIKTIEIK
+503 EPIYFDRKIKTIEIE
-518 TSELDKYVGDFE
+518 TSELDKYVGDFK
-530 FMKNTCKIYLKDEAL
+530 FMKNMCKTYLKDDVL
-545 YVFVSGQ
+545 YVFIAGQ
-552 PEYKLNPIGKHLFSF
+552 PEHKLNPIGKHLFSF

-586 HISFIQPNGTFKY
+586 HISFIQPNGTFRY

>member
-1 MKNICF
+1 MKKILI
-7 TILLSFLSI
+7 ILLSILSI
-16 NNAFPQ
+16 NNAFSQ

-141 DGSWYFFST
+141 DASWYFFPT

-171 QWYYN
+171 QWWYN

-195 SENIKEMIFEPLGM
+195 SENIKEMIFDPLGM

-214 SIAELENSENAAIGY
+214 SIAELENSENAAFGY
-229 SEGFKKMEYYK
+229 SQDFKKMDYYK
-240 IAGMAPAGSINSS
+240 IAGMGPAGSINSS

-270 KGEKILP
+270 KGRKILP

-282 EAISSQSVIGANL
+282 EAISSQSVVVANL
-295 PDEDNPGLHLAN
+295 PDEDNPGLHLTN

-321 RVEHGGNIDGFSASA
+321 RVEHGGNIDGFSTSA
-336 SFFPS
+336 AFYPS
-341 DEVGI
+341 DKVGI
-346 IVLSNQNGSS
+346 IVLSNQNASNTPS
-356 APPIVRNIITDR
+356 IVRNIISDR

-379 DHLDKLKEA
+379 YHFDKLKEA
-388 KLVQKELDKN
+388 ELIQKELDEN
-398 EDSDK
+398 EDSNK
-403 IKGTSPSRSMDEYEG
+403 IKGTNPSRSMNEYEG

-439 RVPNKTFWLSHHHY
+439 KIPNKTFWLSHHHY
-453 DSFLPYNLKNG
+453 DTFLPYELKNG
-464 KIDINEESVFER
+464 KVNLEDESVIF
-476 ERVLI
+476 I
-481 TFYADQLGEIKKLGL
+481 TFSADQLGEIKKLSTGL
-496 PFEPAID
+496 EPAIE
-503 EPIYFERKIKTIEIK
+503 EPIYFDRKIKPIDIE
-518 TSELDKYVGDFE
+518 TSELDKYVGDFK
-530 FMKNTCKIYLKDEAL
+530 FMKKTCKTYLKEDVL
-545 YVFVSGQ
+545 YVFVPEQ
-552 PEYKLNPIGKHLFSF
+552 PEYRLNPIGKHLFSI
-567 EKLEGYKV
+567 EKLDGYKI
-575 KFDVSKNEKVT
+575 KFDVSENEKVT
-586 HISFIQPNGTFKY
+586 HISFVQPNGTFKY

>member
-1 MKNICF
+1 MKKILI
-7 TILLSFLSI
+7 TLLSLLSI
-16 NNAFPQ
+16 NNAFSQ

-35 KVLKKLEEPGFAV
+35 KVLKKLEEPGFAI

-141 DGSWYFFST
+141 DASWYFFPT

-171 QWYYN
+171 QWWYN

-195 SENIKEMIFEPLGM
+195 SENIKEMIFDPLGM

-214 SIAELENSENAAIGY
+214 SIAELENSENAAFGY
-229 SEGFKKMEYYK
+229 SQDFKKMDYYK
-240 IAGMAPAGSINSS
+240 IAGMGPAGSINSS

-270 KGEKILP
+270 KGKKILP

-282 EAISSQSVIGANL
+282 EAISSQSVVVANL
-295 PDEDNPGLHLAN
+295 PDEDNPGLHLTN

-321 RVEHGGNIDGFSASA
+321 RVEHGGNIDGFSTSA
-336 SFFPS
+336 AFYPS
-341 DEVGI
+341 DKVGI
-346 IVLSNQNGSS
+346 IVLSNQNASNTPS
-356 APPIVRNIITDR
+356 IVRNIISDR

-379 DHLDKLKEA
+379 YHFDKLKEA
-388 KLVQKELDKN
+388 ELIQKELDKN

-403 IKGTSPSRSMDEYEG
+403 IKGTNPSRSMNEYEG

-426 TFDISMKNDSLFM
+426 TFDVSMKNDSLFM
-439 RVPNKTFWLSHHHY
+439 KIPNKTFWLSHHHY
-453 DSFLPYNLKNG
+453 DTFLPYELKNG
-464 KIDINEESVFER
+464 KVNLEDESVIF
-476 ERVLI
+476 I
-481 TFYADQLGEIKKLGL
+481 TFSADQLGEIKKLSTGL
-496 PFEPAID
+496 EPAIE
-503 EPIYFERKIKTIEIK
+503 EPIYFDRKIKTIEIE
-518 TSELDKYVGDFE
+518 TSELDKYVGDFK
-530 FMKNTCKIYLKDEAL
+530 FMKNMCKTYLKEDVL
-545 YVFVSGQ
+545 YVFIAGQ
-552 PEYKLNPIGKHLFSF
+552 PEHKLNPIGKHLFSF

-586 HISFIQPNGTFKY
+586 HISFIQPNGTFRY

>member
-1 MKNICF
+1 MMKKILI
-7 TILLSFLSI
+7 TLLSILSI
-16 NNAFPQ
+16 NNAFSQ

-35 KVLKKLEEPGFAV
+35 KVLKKLEEPGFAI

-141 DGSWYFFST
+141 DASWYFFPT

-171 QWYYN
+171 QWWYN

-195 SENIKEMIFEPLGM
+195 SENIKEMIFDPLGM

-214 SIAELENSENAAIGY
+214 SIAELENSENAAFGY
-229 SEGFKKMEYYK
+229 SQDFKKMDYYK
-240 IAGMAPAGSINSS
+240 IAGMGPAGSINSS

-270 KGEKILP
+270 KGRKILP

-282 EAISSQSVIGANL
+282 EAISSQSVVVANL
-295 PDEDNPGLHLAN
+295 PDEDNPGLHLTN

-321 RVEHGGNIDGFSASA
+321 RVEHGGNIDGFSTSA
-336 SFFPS
+336 AFYPS
-341 DEVGI
+341 DKVGI
-346 IVLSNQNGSS
+346 IVLSNQNASNTPS
-356 APPIVRNIITDR
+356 IVRNIISDR

-379 DHLDKLKEA
+379 YHFDKLKEA
-388 KLVQKELDKN
+388 ELIQKELDKN
-398 EDSDK
+398 EDSNK
-403 IKGTSPSRSMDEYEG
+403 IKGTNPSRSMNEYEG

-439 RVPNKTFWLSHHHY
+439 KIPNKTFWLSHHHY
-453 DSFLPYNLKNG
+453 DTFLPYELKNG
-464 KIDINEESVFER
+464 KVNLEDESVIF
-476 ERVLI
+476 I
-481 TFYADQLGEIKKLGL
+481 TFSADQLGEIKKLSTGL
-496 PFEPAID
+496 EPAIE
-503 EPIYFERKIKTIEIK
+503 EPIYFDRKIKTIEIE
-518 TSELDKYVGDFE
+518 TSELDKYVGDFK
-530 FMKNTCKIYLKDEAL
+530 FMKNMCKTYLKDDVL
-545 YVFVSGQ
+545 YVFIAGQ
-552 PEYKLNPIGKHLFSF
+552 PEHKLNPIGKHLFSF

-586 HISFIQPNGTFKY
+586 HISFIQPNGTFRY

>member
-1 MKNICF
+1 MKKILI
-7 TILLSFLSI
+7 TLLSILSI
-16 NNAFPQ
+16 NNAFSQ

-141 DGSWYFFST
+141 DASWYFFPT

-171 QWYYN
+171 KWWYN

-195 SENIKEMIFEPLGM
+195 SENIKEMIFDPLGM

-214 SIAELENSENAAIGY
+214 SIAELENSENAAFGY
-229 SEGFKKMEYYK
+229 SQDFKKMDYYK
-240 IAGMAPAGSINSS
+240 IAGMGPAGSINSS

-270 KGEKILP
+270 KDEKILP

-282 EAISSQSVIGANL
+282 EAISSQSVVVANL
-295 PDEDNPGLHLAN
+295 PDEDNPGLHLTN

-321 RVEHGGNIDGFSASA
+321 RVEHGGNIDGFSTSA
-336 SFFPS
+336 AFYPS
-341 DEVGI
+341 DKVGI
-346 IVLSNQNGSS
+346 IVLSNQNASNTPS
-356 APPIVRNIITDR
+356 IVRNIISDR

-379 DHLDKLKEA
+379 YHFDKLKEA
-388 KLVQKELDKN
+388 ELIQKELDKN

-403 IKGTSPSRSMDEYEG
+403 IKGTNPSRSMNEYEG

-439 RVPNKTFWLSHHHY
+439 KIPNKTFWLSHHHY
-453 DSFLPYNLKNG
+453 DTFLPYELKNG
-464 KIDINEESVFER
+464 KVNLENESVIF
-476 ERVLI
+476 I
-481 TFYADQLGEIKKLGL
+481 TFSADQLGEIKKLSTGL
-496 PFEPAID
+496 EPAIE
-503 EPIYFERKIKTIEIK
+503 EPIYFDRKIKTIEIE
-518 TSELDKYVGDFE
+518 TSKLDKYVGDFK
-530 FMKNTCKIYLKDEAL
+530 FMKNMCKTYLKDDVL
-545 YVFVSGQ
+545 YVFIAGQ
-552 PEYKLNPIGKHLFSF
+552 PEHKLNPIGKHLFSF

-586 HISFIQPNGTFKY
+586 HISFIQPNGTFRY

>member
-1 MKNICF
+1 MKKILI
-7 TILLSFLSI
+7 TLLSILSI
-16 NNAFPQ
+16 NNAFSQ

-35 KVLKKLEEPGFAV
+35 KVLKKLEEPGFAI

-141 DGSWYFFST
+141 DASWYFFPT

-171 QWYYN
+171 QWWYN

-195 SENIKEMIFEPLGM
+195 SENIKEMIFDPLGM

-214 SIAELENSENAAIGY
+214 SIAELENSENAAFGY
-229 SEGFKKMEYYK
+229 SQDFKKMDYYK
-240 IAGMAPAGSINSS
+240 IAGMGPAGSINSS

-270 KGEKILP
+270 KGRKILP

-282 EAISSQSVIGANL
+282 EAISSQSVVVANL
-295 PDEDNPGLHLAN
+295 PDEDNPGLHLTN

-321 RVEHGGNIDGFSASA
+321 RVEHGGNIDGFSTSA
-336 SFFPS
+336 AFYPS
-341 DEVGI
+341 DKVGI
-346 IVLSNQNGSS
+346 IVLSNQNASNTPS
-356 APPIVRNIITDR
+356 IVRNIISDR

-379 DHLDKLKEA
+379 YHFDKLKEA
-388 KLVQKELDKN
+388 ELIQKELDEN
-398 EDSDK
+398 EDSNK
-403 IKGTSPSRSMDEYEG
+403 IKGTNPSRSMNEYEG

-439 RVPNKTFWLSHHHY
+439 KIPNKTFWLSHHHY
-453 DSFLPYNLKNG
+453 DTFLPYELKNG
-464 KIDINEESVFER
+464 KVNLEDESVIF
-476 ERVLI
+476 I
-481 TFYADQLGEIKKLGL
+481 TFSADQLGEIKKLSTGL
-496 PFEPAID
+496 EPAIE
-503 EPIYFERKIKTIEIK
+503 EPIYFDRKIKPIDIE
-518 TSELDKYVGDFE
+518 TSELDKYVGDFK
-530 FMKNTCKIYLKDEAL
+530 FMKKTCKTYLKEDVL
-545 YVFVSGQ
+545 YVFVPEQ
-552 PEYKLNPIGKHLFSF
+552 PEYRLNPIGKHLFSF
-567 EKLEGYKV
+567 EKLDGYKI
-575 KFDVSKNEKVT
+575 KFDVSENEKVT
-586 HISFIQPNGTFKY
+586 HISFVQPNGTFKY

>member
-1 MKNICF
+1 MMKKILI
-7 TILLSFLSI
+7 TLLSILSI
-16 NNAFPQ
+16 NNAFSQ

-35 KVLKKLEEPGFAV
+35 KVLKKLEEPGFAI

-141 DGSWYFFST
+141 DASWYFFPT

-171 QWYYN
+171 QWWYN

-195 SENIKEMIFEPLGM
+195 SKNIKEMIFDPLGM

-214 SIAELENSENAAIGY
+214 SIAELENSENAAFGY
-229 SEGFKKMEYYK
+229 SQNFKKMDYYK
-240 IAGMAPAGSINSS
+240 IAGMGPAGSINSS

-270 KGEKILP
+270 KGKKILP

-282 EAISSQSVIGANL
+282 EAISSQSVVVANL
-295 PDEDNPGLHLAN
+295 PDEDNPGLHLTN

-321 RVEHGGNIDGFSASA
+321 RVEHGGNIDGFSTSA
-336 SFFPS
+336 AFYPS
-341 DEVGI
+341 DKVGI
-346 IVLSNQNGSS
+346 IVLSNQNASNTPS
-356 APPIVRNIITDR
+356 IVRNIISDR

-379 DHLDKLKEA
+379 YHFDKLKEA
-388 KLVQKELDKN
+388 ELIQKELDKN

-403 IKGTSPSRSMDEYEG
+403 IKGTNPSRSMNEYEG

-439 RVPNKTFWLSHHHY
+439 KIPNKTFWLSHHHY
-453 DSFLPYNLKNG
+453 DTFLPYELKNG
-464 KIDINEESVFER
+464 KVNLEDESVIF
-476 ERVLI
+476 I
-481 TFYADQLGEIKKLGL
+481 TFSADQLGEIKKLSTGL
-496 PFEPAID
+496 EPAIE
-503 EPIYFERKIKTIEIK
+503 EPIYFDRKIKTIEIE
-518 TSELDKYVGDFE
+518 TSELDKYVGDFK
-530 FMKNTCKIYLKDEAL
+530 FMKNMCKTYLKDDVL
-545 YVFVSGQ
+545 YVFIAGQ
-552 PEYKLNPIGKHLFSF
+552 PEHKLNPIGKHLFSF

-586 HISFIQPNGTFKY
+586 HISFIQPNGTFRY

>member
-1 MKNICF
+1 MKKILI
-7 TILLSFLSI
+7 ILLSILSI
-16 NNAFPQ
+16 NNAFSQ

-106 SPIDHINELR
+106 SPIDYINELR

-141 DGSWYFFST
+141 DASWYFFPT

-171 QWYYN
+171 QWWYN

-184 VIAERITNKTW
+184 VVAERITNKTW
-195 SENIKEMIFEPLGM
+195 SENIKEMIFDPLGM

-214 SIAELENSENAAIGY
+214 SIAELENSENAAFGY
-229 SEGFKKMEYYK
+229 SQDFKKMDYYK
-240 IAGMAPAGSINSS
+240 IAGMGPAGSINSS

-270 KGEKILP
+270 KGKKILP

-282 EAISSQSVIGANL
+282 EAISSQSVVVANL
-295 PDEDNPGLHLAN
+295 PDEDNPGLHLTN

-321 RVEHGGNIDGFSASA
+321 RVEHGGNIDGFSTSA
-336 SFFPS
+336 AFYPS
-341 DEVGI
+341 DKVGI
-346 IVLSNQNGSS
+346 IVLSNQNASNTPS
-356 APPIVRNIITDR
+356 IVRNIISDR

-379 DHLDKLKEA
+379 YHFDKLKEA
-388 KLVQKELDKN
+388 ELIQKELDEN
-398 EDSDK
+398 EDSNK
-403 IKGTSPSRSMDEYEG
+403 IKGTNPSRSMNEYEG

-439 RVPNKTFWLSHHHY
+439 KIPNKTFWLSHHHY
-453 DSFLPYNLKNG
+453 DTFLPYELKNG
-464 KIDINEESVFER
+464 KVNLEDESVIF
-476 ERVLI
+476 I
-481 TFYADQLGEIKKLGL
+481 TFSADQLGEIKKLSTGL
-496 PFEPAID
+496 EPAIE
-503 EPIYFERKIKTIEIK
+503 EPIYFDRKIKPIDIE
-518 TSELDKYVGDFE
+518 TSELDKYVGDFK
-530 FMKNTCKIYLKDEAL
+530 FMKNTCKTYLKEDVL
-545 YVFVSGQ
+545 YVFVPEQ
-552 PEYKLNPIGKHLFSF
+552 PEYRLNPIGKHLFSI
-567 EKLEGYKV
+567 EKLDGYKI
-575 KFDVSKNEKVT
+575 KFDVSENEKVT
-586 HISFIQPNGTFKY
+586 HISFVQPNGTFKY

>member
-1 MKNICF
+1 MKKILI
-7 TILLSFLSI
+7 ILLSILSI
-16 NNAFPQ
+16 NNAFSQ

-35 KVLKKLEEPGFAV
+35 KVLKKLEEPGFSV

-97 EDEKLDFED
+97 EDEKLNFED

-141 DGSWYFFST
+141 DASWYFFPT

-171 QWYYN
+171 QWWYN

-195 SENIKEMIFEPLGM
+195 SENIKEMIFDPLGM

-214 SIAELENSENAAIGY
+214 SIAELENSENAAFGY
-229 SEGFKKMEYYK
+229 SQDFKKMDYYK
-240 IAGMAPAGSINSS
+240 IAGMGPAGSINSS

-270 KGEKILP
+270 KGKKILP

-282 EAISSQSVIGANL
+282 EAISSQSVVVANL
-295 PDEDNPGLHLAN
+295 PDEDNPGLHLTN

-321 RVEHGGNIDGFSASA
+321 RVEHGGNIDGFSTSA
-336 SFFPS
+336 AFYPS
-341 DEVGI
+341 DKVGI
-346 IVLSNQNGSS
+346 IVLSNQNASNTPS
-356 APPIVRNIITDR
+356 IVRNIISDR

-379 DHLDKLKEA
+379 YHFDKLKEA
-388 KLVQKELDKN
+388 ELIQKELDKN

-403 IKGTSPSRSMDEYEG
+403 IKGTNPSRSMNEYEG

-439 RVPNKTFWLSHHHY
+439 KIPNKTFWLSHHHY
-453 DSFLPYNLKNG
+453 DTFLPYELKNG
-464 KIDINEESVFER
+464 KVNLEDESVIF
-476 ERVLI
+476 I
-481 TFYADQLGEIKKLGL
+481 TFSADQLGEIKKLSTGL
-496 PFEPAID
+496 EPAIE
-503 EPIYFERKIKTIEIK
+503 EPIYFDRKIKTIEIE
-518 TSELDKYVGDFE
+518 TSELDKYVGDFK
-530 FMKNTCKIYLKDEAL
+530 FMKNMCKTYLKDDVL
-545 YVFVSGQ
+545 YVFIAGQ
-552 PEYKLNPIGKHLFSF
+552 PEHKLNPIGKHLFSF

-586 HISFIQPNGTFKY
+586 HISFIQPNGTFRY

>member
-1 MKNICF
+1 MKKILI
-7 TILLSFLSI
+7 ILLSILSI
-16 NNAFPQ
+16 NNAFSQ

-35 KVLKKLEEPGFAV
+35 KVLKKLEEPGFAI

-124 VISIR
+124 VISIK

-141 DGSWYFFST
+141 DASWYFFPT

-171 QWYYN
+171 QWWYN

-195 SENIKEMIFEPLGM
+195 SKNIKEMIFDPLGM

-214 SIAELENSENAAIGY
+214 SIAELENSENAAFGY
-229 SEGFKKMEYYK
+229 SQDFKKMDYYK
-240 IAGMAPAGSINSS
+240 IAGMGPAGSINSS

-270 KGEKILP
+270 KGRKILP

-282 EAISSQSVIGANL
+282 EAISSQSVVVANL
-295 PDEDNPGLHLAN
+295 PDEDNPGLHLTN

-321 RVEHGGNIDGFSASA
+321 RVEHGGNIDGFSTSA
-336 SFFPS
+336 AFYPS
-341 DEVGI
+341 DKVGI
-346 IVLSNQNGSS
+346 IVLSNQNASNTPS
-356 APPIVRNIITDR
+356 IVRNIISDR

-379 DHLDKLKEA
+379 YHFDKLKEA
-388 KLVQKELDKN
+388 ELIQKELDKN

-403 IKGTSPSRSMDEYEG
+403 IKGTNPSRSMNEYEG

-439 RVPNKTFWLSHHHY
+439 KIPNKTFWLSHHHY
-453 DSFLPYNLKNG
+453 DTFLPYELKNG
-464 KIDINEESVFER
+464 KVNLEDESVIF
-476 ERVLI
+476 I
-481 TFYADQLGEIKKLGL
+481 TFSAGQLGEIKKLSTGL
-496 PFEPAID
+496 EPAIE
-503 EPIYFERKIKTIEIK
+503 EPIYFDRKIKTIEIE
-518 TSELDKYVGDFE
+518 TSELDKYVGDFK
-530 FMKNTCKIYLKDEAL
+530 FMKNMCKTYLKDDVL
-545 YVFVSGQ
+545 YVFIAGQ
-552 PEYKLNPIGKHLFSF
+552 PEHKLNPIGKHLFSF

-586 HISFIQPNGTFKY
+586 HISFIQPNGTFRY

>member
-1 MKNICF
+1 MKKILI
-7 TILLSFLSI
+7 ILLSILSI
-16 NNAFPQ
+16 NNAFSQ

-35 KVLKKLEEPGFAV
+35 KVLKKLEEPGFAI

-124 VISIR
+124 VISIK

-141 DGSWYFFST
+141 DASWYFFPT

-171 QWYYN
+171 QWWYN

-195 SENIKEMIFEPLGM
+195 SKNIKEMIFDPLGM

-214 SIAELENSENAAIGY
+214 SIAELENSENAAFGY
-229 SEGFKKMEYYK
+229 SQDFKKMDYYK
-240 IAGMAPAGSINSS
+240 IAGMGPAGSINSS

-282 EAISSQSVIGANL
+282 EAISSQSVVVANL
-295 PDEDNPGLHLAN
+295 PDEDNPGLHLTN

-321 RVEHGGNIDGFSASA
+321 RVEHGGNIDGFSTSA
-336 SFFPS
+336 AFYPS
-341 DEVGI
+341 DKVGI
-346 IVLSNQNGSS
+346 IVLSNQNRSNTPS
-356 APPIVRNIITDR
+356 IVRNIITDR

-379 DHLDKLKEA
+379 YHLDEIKEA
-388 KLVQKELDKN
+388 ELTQKELDKN

-403 IKGTSPSRSMDEYEG
+403 IKGTNPSRSMNEYEG

-439 RVPNKTFWLSHHHY
+439 KIPNKTFWLSHHHY
-453 DSFLPYNLKNG
+453 DTFLPYELKNG
-464 KIDINEESVFER
+464 KVNLEDESVIF
-476 ERVLI
+476 I
-481 TFYADQLGEIKKLGL
+481 TFSAGQLGEIKKLSTGL
-496 PFEPAID
+496 EPAIE
-503 EPIYFERKIKTIEIK
+503 EPIYFDRKIKTIEIE
-518 TSELDKYVGDFE
+518 TSELDKYVGDFK
-530 FMKNTCKIYLKDEAL
+530 FMKNMCKTYLKDDVL
-545 YVFVSGQ
+545 YVFIAGQ
-552 PEYKLNPIGKHLFSF
+552 PEHKLNPIGKHLFSF

-586 HISFIQPNGTFKY
+586 HISFIQPNGTFRY

>member
-1 MKNICF
+1 MKKILI
-7 TILLSFLSI
+7 TLLSILSI
-16 NNAFPQ
+16 NNAFSQ

-35 KVLKKLEEPGFAV
+35 KVLKKLEEPGFAI

-124 VISIR
+124 VISIK

-141 DGSWYFFST
+141 DASWYFFPT

-171 QWYYN
+171 QWWYN

-195 SENIKEMIFEPLGM
+195 SENIKEMIFDPLGM

-214 SIAELENSENAAIGY
+214 SIAELENSENAAFGY
-229 SEGFKKMEYYK
+229 SQDFKKMDYYK
-240 IAGMAPAGSINSS
+240 IAGMGPAGSINSS

-270 KGEKILP
+270 KGKKILP

-282 EAISSQSVIGANL
+282 EAISSQSVVVANL
-295 PDEDNPGLHLAN
+295 PDEDNPGLHLTN

-321 RVEHGGNIDGFSASA
+321 RVEHGGNIDGFSTSA
-336 SFFPS
+336 AFYPS
-341 DEVGI
+341 DKVGI
-346 IVLSNQNGSS
+346 IVLSNQNASNTPS
-356 APPIVRNIITDR
+356 IVRNIISDR

-379 DHLDKLKEA
+379 YHFDKLKEA
-388 KLVQKELDKN
+388 ELIQKELDKN

-403 IKGTSPSRSMDEYEG
+403 IKGTNPSRSMNEYEG

-439 RVPNKTFWLSHHHY
+439 KIPNKTFWLSHHHY
-453 DSFLPYNLKNG
+453 DTFLPYELKNG
-464 KIDINEESVFER
+464 KVNLEDESVIF
-476 ERVLI
+476 I
-481 TFYADQLGEIKKLGL
+481 TFSADQLGEIKKLSTGL
-496 PFEPAID
+496 EPAIE
-503 EPIYFERKIKTIEIK
+503 EPIYFDRKIKTIEIE
-518 TSELDKYVGDFE
+518 TSELDKYVGDFK
-530 FMKNTCKIYLKDEAL
+530 FMKNMCKTYLKDDEL
-545 YVFVSGQ
+545 YVIVPKQ

-586 HISFIQPNGTFKY
+586 HISFIQPNGTFRY

>member
-1 MKNICF
+1 MMKKILI
-7 TILLSFLSI
+7 TLLSILSI
-16 NNAFPQ
+16 NNAFSQ

-35 KVLKKLEEPGFAV
+35 KVLKKLEEPGFAI

-141 DGSWYFFST
+141 DASWYFFPT

-171 QWYYN
+171 QWWYN

-184 VIAERITNKTW
+184 VVAERITNKTW
-195 SENIKEMIFEPLGM
+195 SENIKEMIFDPLGM

-214 SIAELENSENAAIGY
+214 SIAELENSENAAFGY
-229 SEGFKKMEYYK
+229 SQDFKKMDYYK
-240 IAGMAPAGSINSS
+240 IAGMGPAGSINSS

-270 KGEKILP
+270 KGKKILP

-282 EAISSQSVIGANL
+282 EAISSQSVVVANL
-295 PDEDNPGLHLAN
+295 PDEDNPGLHLTN

-321 RVEHGGNIDGFSASA
+321 RVEHGGNIDGFSTSA
-336 SFFPS
+336 AFYPS
-341 DEVGI
+341 DKVGI
-346 IVLSNQNGSS
+346 IVLSNQNASNTPS
-356 APPIVRNIITDR
+356 IVRNIISDR

-379 DHLDKLKEA
+379 YHFDKLKEA
-388 KLVQKELDKN
+388 ELIQKELDEN
-398 EDSDK
+398 EDSNK
-403 IKGTSPSRSMDEYEG
+403 IKGTNPSRSMNEYEG

-439 RVPNKTFWLSHHHY
+439 KIPNKTFWLSHHHY
-453 DSFLPYNLKNG
+453 DTFLPYELKNG
-464 KIDINEESVFER
+464 KVNLEDESVIF
-476 ERVLI
+476 I
-481 TFYADQLGEIKKLGL
+481 TFSADQLGEIKKLSTGL
-496 PFEPAID
+496 EPAIE
-503 EPIYFERKIKTIEIK
+503 EPIYFDRKIKTIEIE
-518 TSELDKYVGDFE
+518 TSELDKYVGDFK
-530 FMKNTCKIYLKDEAL
+530 FMKNMCKTYLKDDVL
-545 YVFVSGQ
+545 YVFIAGQ
-552 PEYKLNPIGKHLFSF
+552 PEHKLNPIGKHLFSF

-586 HISFIQPNGTFKY
+586 HISFIQPNGTFRY